1 MNDFFCLIRKSS
13 VALAVTL
20 AISTLSGCGSDDDK
34 DVSTA
39 GPTTPGTP
47 ATPASFSYVEGTIDA
62 AHKAMAAGTLTCHQ
76 LVQGYLDRI
85 QAYDFD
91 TTGPELRSVIAVNPN
106 ALVDADKLDAAYK
119 KSGLT
124 GPLHCVPVLPKDNFD
139 TADMPTTAGG
149 LALKTSQPP
158 DDAFTIQKLRAAGA
172 VILGKANLDEFA
184 FGFVGSSSMR
194 GQVKNAYDQTK
205 GPGGSSSGTGA
216 AISASLAMVGLG
228 SDTGGSVRV
237 PSAVEGLVGIRP
249 SLRLVSQDGIVPL
262 AHFQDTAGPMCRTV
276 QDCALLLDAMV
287 GFDPGAGSNQRLSSD
302 RKAVLIRNADEYKRI
317 TRIPSSYTAYLQ
329 KDGLK
334 GARIGVVRALFGSN
348 AQVLATMEAAIQRM
362 KDAGATVEDVT
373 IPDLSTITGSY
384 ASVSSYEF
392 KNNLTEYLSS
402 WSNSVDGHPLT
413 FADVRA
419 SGGYE
424 SRNTSTFASYDTA
437 GTNPESNPAYIKN
450 TDERNPYV
458 RARITRAL
466 DNVDASGASLGA
478 PYDVL
483 VYPGVLATAPNIGSS
498 PNTGSNNRLSPF
510 TGFPAMAIPAGMADM
525 GSGNP
530 RLPVG
535 MEMLAREF
543 DEPTLIRIG
552 YSWQE
557 SAHPREAPT
566 FTPELARK

>member
-1 MNDFFCLIRKSS
+1 MNDFFCLIRKSGAA
-13 VALAVTL
+13 VAVTL

-34 DVSTA
+34 DVST
-39 GPTTPGTP
+39 PSTTAAP
-47 ATPASFSYVEGTIDA
+47 FNYVEATISDA
-62 AHKAMAAGTLTCHQ
+62 QTAMKEGRLTCHQ

-91 TTGPELRSVIAVNPN
+91 TSGPELHSVIAVNPN
-106 ALVDADKLDAAYK
+106 ALSDADKLDAAFK

-124 GPLHCVPVLPKDNFD
+124 GPMHCVPVLPKDNFD

-149 LALKTSQPP
+149 TALRTSQPP

-172 VILGKANLDEFA
+172 IILGKANLDEYA

-287 GFDPGAGSNQRLSSD
+287 GFDPGAGSNQRISID
-302 RKAVLIRNADEYKRI
+302 RKAVLMRNADEYKRI
-317 TRIPSSYTAYLQ
+317 TRIPASYTSYLQ

-334 GARIGVVRALFGSN
+334 GARIGVVRALFGTN
-348 AQVLATMEAAIQRM
+348 AQVLATMEAAIQKM

-373 IPDLSTITGSY
+373 IPDLSTITSY
-384 ASVSSYEF
+384 SSVSSYEF

-413 FADVRA
+413 FADVKA

-424 SRNTSTFASYDTA
+424 TRNTSTFNSYDTL
-437 GTNPESNPAYIKN
+437 GTNPESNAAYIKN

-483 VYPGVLATAPNIGSS
+483 VYPGILAPAPALGSS
-498 PNTGSNNRLSPF
+498 PSTGSNNRLSPF
-510 TGFPAMAIPAGMADM
+510 TGFPAMAIPAGMTDM
-525 GSGNP
+525 GTGNP

-552 YSWQE
+552 YAWQE
-557 SAHPREAPT
+557 TAHPREAPT
-566 FTPELARK
+566 FTPELAKK